1 MTFLIARH
9 LSGMGLKFGELS
21 GKVAVKKRQNLVY
34 EFTKWTTPM
43 VRRK

>member
-1 MTFLIARH
+1 MTFLIERH
-9 LSGMGLKFGELS
+9 LSDMGIKFGELS

-34 EFTKWTTPM
+34 EFTKWTTPR